1 MSGYD
6 NTNSGALFRAK
17 EKKSENHPD
26 YTGVI
31 NVNGVDCWLS
41 GWVKESKEGQ
51 KYFSLA
57 VTPKSIEAHA
67 KAASPKEA
75 QAQAAPLNLDD
86 DFDDDIPF

>member
-6 NTNSGALFRAK
+6 NMNSGALFRAQ

-26 YTGVI
+26 YTGTI

-41 GWVKESKEGQ
+41 GWVKQSKAGQ
-51 KYFSLA
+51 KYFSLSA
-57 VTPKSIEAHA
+57 TPKVVQSAT
-67 KAASPKEA
+67 PKEA
-75 QAQAAPLNLDD
+75 QAKAAPVSLDD